1 MVAPTAECGLTT
13 LTLNL
18 AIALAQTGVR
28 TLLVDADL
36 RSPSVTAALGVNA
49 NAGLTG
55 ILNGSIVDMDDVI
68 LRDVVTNLAILPAG
82 GTPAQPHELLAKIG
96 SASCRERVC
105 QYV

>member
-55 ILNGSIVDMDDVI
+55 ILNGSIVDMDDAI
-68 LRDVVTNLAILPAG
+68 PRAVVTNLEILQAV
-82 GTPAQPHELLAKIG
+82 GTTAQPP
-96 SASCRERVC
+96 ERRKSQVSE
-105 QYV
+105 QS